1 MDYTKEDFATS
12 KPYEDVLSIEDPF
25 QRETA
30 KAQLA
35 EYARTVLKIK
45 NFNTLWKAY
54 LQSQKKRNSNNLTAF
69 TGQKMDLDSGDWIA
83 NDYGISRPG
92 TYGEEIACP
101 HPVMPVE
108 RLVNIDT
115 NIVKMK
121 LAYCNGDRRWKEI
134 IVDKSILASR
144 QKVVQLS
151 DQGIEVTSENSG
163 AFVKYMSD
171 VCTLNYKEIPE
182 KKSVSR
188 LGYIQD
194 EGFSPYVDNLVFDG
208 DQNFKHA
215 FDSIKSHGNYAD
227 WISLMRNIRQT
238 NVAARIELAAS
249 FASALVQPCGCLPF
263 FVHLWGGESGTGKTV
278 ALMIAASVWGN
289 PDLHNGGYIQTFN
302 STMVGRERFAAFF
315 NNLPLCIDELQL
327 TKDAHGKM
335 MFDVY
340 QLAEGIGRSRGNKTG
355 GVDKTPTW
363 SNCIMTTG
371 ETPITGGNAGAGAI
385 NRVIEIECSP
395 THKIVESGHD
405 VVAALCKAYGHAGR
419 DFVSHLYTDSGDELR
434 RSQKLYSAF
443 FKELSENDT
452 TEKQAMAA
460 ACILVADTLATEWIF
475 KDGRALTVSEIAQ
488 FLASKS
494 AVSIGPRGYQYI
506 CDWVARN
513 ANKMRSRPDESYNDV
528 YGLVQDNVA
537 YIISSVFR
545 QAVEEAGFS
554 PQALLSWMRETG
566 KLKVQNASRGRT
578 TIAKRINGVV
588 TRCVAIRLEIDGED
602 ISDEDLPFD

>member
-163 AFVKYMSD
+163 SFVKYMSD
-171 VCTLNYKEIPE
+171 VCTLNYNEIPE
-182 KKSVSR
+182 KRSVSR

>member
-12 KPYEDVLSIEDPF
+12 RPYEDVLSIEDPF

-144 QKVVQLS
+144 QKVVQLA

-405 VVAALCKAYGHAGR
+405 VVATLCKAYGHAGR

-434 RSQKLYSAF
+434 RSQKLYSTF

-452 TEKQAMAA
+452 AEKQAMAA

-513 ANKMRSRPDESYNDV
+513 ANKMRSRSDESYNDV
-528 YGLVQDNVA
+528 YGLVQDDVA

-554 PQALLSWMRETG
+554 PQALLSWMWETG
-566 KLKVQNASRGRT
+566 KLKVQNASRSRT
-578 TIAKRINGVV
+578 TITKRINGVV
-588 TRCVAIRLEIDGED
+588 TRCVAIKLEIDGEN

>member
-101 HPVMPVE
+101 HPIMPVE

-419 DFVSHLYTDSGDELR
+419 DFVSHLYADSGDELR

-475 KDGRALTVSEIAQ
+475 KDGRALTVSETAQ

>member
-1 MDYTKEDFATS
+1 
-12 KPYEDVLSIEDPF
+12 
-25 QRETA
+25 
-30 KAQLA
+30 
-35 EYARTVLKIK
+35 
-45 NFNTLWKAY
+45 
-54 LQSQKKRNSNNLTAF
+54 
-69 TGQKMDLDSGDWIA
+69 MDLDSGDWIA